1 MLCPPNPHASAGVTD
16 EQSDSA
22 LEQARDAGLL
32 RNPASASLRD
42 SDARAYNQRVT
53 LSYDGYG
60 FAGFQAQ
67 DKDKGRTIQDEVE
80 SALQI
85 IHGGAFIRIEGS
97 GRTDR
102 GVHALG
108 QVISFRAPRLW
119 PEDELARALNSTLP
133 RDIRAMASSNVS
145 GDFHAR
151 RSAVSKHYRYL
162 LDLGETQHAVR
173 RRYAG
178 HTGYTLDPTVIDRV
192 AALFIG
198 KRDFASL
205 RNAGTDVKT
214 TIRHVTRSEVCW
226 EDSTMIFDV
235 EADGFLRRMVRSM
248 VGGLISA
255 GRGAVTVEQLAAALE
270 SRDRSLWP
278 APAGPEGLYLVS
290 VRY

>member
-1 MLCPPNPHASAGVTD
+1 MPVVRRRLAGQQTGFTPQRLSD
-16 EQSDSA
+16 E
-22 LEQARDAGLL
+22 EAR
-32 RNPASASLRD
+32 PQ
-42 SDARAYNQRVT
+42 YNQRVT

-80 SALQI
+80 QALHKL
-85 IHGGAFIRIEGS
+85 HGVFIRIEGS
-97 GRTDR
+97 GRTDQ

-108 QVISFRAPRLW
+108 QVISFRSRRLW
-119 PEDELARALNSTLP
+119 PESELARALNSTLP
-133 RDIRAMASSNVS
+133 RDIRALASSPVAA
-145 GDFHAR
+145 DFHAR

-162 LDLGETQHAVR
+162 LDVCETQHAVR

-178 HTGYTLDPTVIDRV
+178 HTGFKLDRAVIDGV
-192 AALFIG
+192 AALFVG
-198 KRDFASL
+198 KKDFASL

-214 TIRHVTRSEVCW
+214 TIRSVIRSEVQW
-226 EDSTMIFDV
+226 EDSTIVFDV
-235 EADGFLRRMVRSM
+235 EADGFLRRMVRAM

-255 GRGAVTVEQLAAALE
+255 GRGATTVEQLATALE
-270 SRDRSLWP
+270 SHDRSQWP